1 MMAGGISY
9 PCAEPGCGVAS
20 PERYCERHRKQR
32 RGTTQRGN
40 SARGGRA
47 YGAEALES
55 IARVAGTRVSAA
67 RRGYGRR
74 WQRLRLV
81 VLKRDPVC
89 RACGREASTDVDH
102 ILPKRAGGPDS
113 LENLQGLCGP
123 CHSRKTASGR

>member
-1 MMAGGISY
+1 MMAGGIFY

-32 RGTTQRGN
+32 RGTTLKG
-40 SARGGRA
+40 SPARSGG
-47 YGAEALES
+47 GQSGKALDG
-55 IARVAGTRVSAA
+55 ITRVVGTRASAA

-89 RACGREASTDVDH
+89 RACGRAASTDVDH
-102 ILPKRAGGPDS
+102 ILPKRAGGPDT